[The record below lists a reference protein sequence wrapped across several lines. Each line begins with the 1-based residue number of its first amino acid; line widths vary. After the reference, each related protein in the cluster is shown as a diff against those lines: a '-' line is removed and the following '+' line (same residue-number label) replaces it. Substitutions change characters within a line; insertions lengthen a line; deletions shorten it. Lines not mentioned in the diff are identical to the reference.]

1 MSRARPMNKPV
12 VNLSQAEMY
21 DIIRR
26 PVVTE
31 KSTLASQH
39 NQVTFRVPLDA
50 TKPQIKAAVEGVF
63 KVKVTAVN
71 TLRSQG
77 KVKRFRGF
85 VGKRNDT
92 KRAIVSLAAGDR
104 IDLFG
109 GSV

>member
-12 VNLSQAEMY
+12 VNLTQAEMY

-31 KSTLASQH
+31 KSTMGSQH

-50 TKPQIKAAVEGVF
+50 TKPEIKAAVEGVF

-71 TLRSQG
+71 TLRLEG
-77 KVKRFRGF
+77 KTKRFRGY
-85 VGKRNDT
+85 VGKRPDV
-92 KRAIVSLAAGDR
+92 KKAIVTLAEGNQ
-104 IDLFG
+104 IDVTTG
-109 GSV
+109 V